1 MATSSMLNLKRFVKT
16 TSVDQGGLNAQ
27 VCDTLNAVRI
37 PAEVGIRFFL
47 NRLPGYRQQ
56 EALCQSVITMKC

>member
-16 TSVDQGGLNAQ
+16 TSVDQGGVNAQ
-27 VCDTLNAVRI
+27 VCDTINAVRI
-37 PAEVGIRFFL
+37 PAEVGIRFL
-47 NRLPGYRQQ
+47 NELPGYRQQ